1 MKFLLLLCLG
11 ISTACCGQKNNI
23 TVQLSKGTRSLY
35 SYADQ
40 SFNDWSYLNYWDES
54 FNLNSTNSIGSYGY
68 PSLMGDKVKSDLFTF
83 TMGVSNKKNTLRY
96 NLVLNNE
103 KNYFNDK
110 GIRTANINLFTTAA
124 EVNILYKKFNDKCKL
139 YAASGI
145 GITFIKRNYI
155 KEKGARNNTILAFS
169 ISPVCFSYGNKY
181 GFTVEPSLGYKGLLN
196 IGGFYKF

>member
-1 MKFLLLLCLG
+1 MKFLLILCLG
-11 ISTACCGQKNNI
+11 ISTACFSQKNNI

-40 SFNDWSYLNYWDES
+40 LFNDWNYLNYWDES

-68 PSLMGDKVKSDLFTF
+68 PSLEGNKVKTDLTTF
-83 TMGVSNKKNTLRY
+83 TIGVSNKKNTLRY

-103 KNYFNDK
+103 KNYFSDK
-110 GIRTANINLFTTAA
+110 GIRTANINLFTAAA
-124 EVNILYKKFNDKCKL
+124 EVNILYKKFNDKCRL
-139 YAASGI
+139 YGTAGT

-155 KEKGARNNTILAFS
+155 KEKDTRNNTTPAFS
-169 ISPVCFSYGNKY
+169 ISPICFSYGNKY